1 MASAKNEAIKKLG
14 KEDDYINLKGFNTER
29 TNAQNVYNTNYNALQ
44 NEYNRLIKQAE
55 QNKLDARSDFDA
67 NRSVVNSNSYMNNR
81 GITGAQLSN
90 RSNSSG
96 LDALGRLA
104 NTFRTNQANSDI
116 ANAYYN
122 SMADIQR
129 DIDVG
134 TETHNYNVS
143 SLKNNLAGVL
153 ADINAREADRRN
165 AYKAA
170 VANLAEQIEN
180 RWAIDAQTK
189 AINKAN
195 SDAAKRNAEAEL
207 ALRYANQLNGS
218 NDINDVVKL
227 AQTYAKER
235 GGTVSDALKWL
246 QEKGVFRMSDVVQNT
261 KKTTSSTSKN
271 KTLKSST
278 KSTSKTQS
286 NLPLSMKIQKTMTPI
301 LSNVISNIRD
311 WFK

>member
-44 NEYNRLIKQAE
+44 NEYNRLLKQAE
-55 QNKLDARSDFDA
+55 QNKIDARSDFDT
-67 NRSVVNSNSYMNNR
+67 NRSVVNSNIYMNNR

-129 DIDVG
+129 GIDVG

-143 SLKNNLAGVL
+143 SLKNSLAGVL
-153 ADINAREADRRN
+153 ADIDAREADRRN

-180 RWAIDAQTK
+180 RWAVDAQTK

-246 QEKGVFRMSDVVQNT
+246 QDKGVFRMADVVQNT
-261 KKTTSSTSKN
+261 KNTTTSSAS
-271 KTLKSST
+271 KSST
-278 KSTSKTQS
+278 KSTSKTQ
-286 NLPLSMKIQKTMTPI
+286 NNAPLSTKIQSVMKPI
-301 LSNVISNIRD
+301 LSNVVSNIRD